1 MKNILVIAIIMSIG
15 VVLRAQEQA
24 TTIKGKVTYLS
35 LQNVYVKFA
44 STANIDPGD
53 TLFINDGG
61 VLKSRLV
68 VVNKSSISC
77 VCVPVA
83 SQSVK
88 VDQELI
94 CKLHPVAKAEEEKP
108 KPAEAPYNLA
118 PEAPVTPE
126 HEEGEP
132 VFKQKTKG
140 RISVAS
146 YSNLSPKQT
155 NHQMRYAFSFNG
167 NHLNNSGFSTDAY
180 ITFRHTINEWA
191 DVMSNLANALK
202 VYTLDVRYDFD
213 QNTSVALGRK
223 INPKISSMGAIDGL
237 QFEKGFGNF
246 VAGVL
251 AGSRPDYSDYS
262 FNIKLMQAGA
272 YLSHISDKDK
282 KHFQTT
288 LGFVEQRNQGNV
300 DRRFVYF
307 QHSNDLMNNLNFF
320 SSAETDLYQ
329 KVNEVV
335 KNSPTLTNIYLSL
348 RYRYSRALQFSLSY
362 DQRKN
367 IIYYESYKNFIDK
380 LIEDET
386 RQGLR
391 FGVSIRPFKN
401 ITWGI
406 NASWRFQKSKIN
418 ESKNLNSYVS
428 INRVPWLNSQAS
440 LTANF
445 LKTNYIDSKIYGVR
459 LSKDFI
465 KGKLGTGAYF
475 RYVSYNYLGYENPV
489 IQKIGGVELS
499 FRLMQK
505 LSMYLYYEGTLTD
518 KSELFSR
525 LNTKIIQRF

>member
-1 MKNILVIAIIMSIG
+1 
-15 VVLRAQEQA
+15 
-24 TTIKGKVTYLS
+24 
-35 LQNVYVKFA
+35 
-44 STANIDPGD
+44 
-53 TLFINDGG
+53 
-61 VLKSRLV
+61 
-68 VVNKSSISC
+68 
-77 VCVPVA
+77 
-83 SQSVK
+83 
-88 VDQELI
+88 
-94 CKLHPVAKAEEEKP
+94 
-108 KPAEAPYNLA
+108 
-118 PEAPVTPE
+118 
-126 HEEGEP
+126 
-132 VFKQKTKG
+132 
-140 RISVAS
+140 
-146 YSNLSPKQT
+146 
-155 NHQMRYAFSFNG
+155 
-167 NHLNNSGFSTDAY
+167 
-180 ITFRHTINEWA
+180 
-191 DVMSNLANALK
+191 
-202 VYTLDVRYDFD
+202 
-213 QNTSVALGRK
+213 
-223 INPKISSMGAIDGL
+223 
-237 QFEKGFGNF
+237 
-246 VAGVL
+246 
-251 AGSRPDYSDYS
+251 
-262 FNIKLMQAGA
+262 MQAGA